1 MIEEGRM
8 PLFIMLQEI
17 GQLLL
22 VTLQVAVLGFF
33 PYNISW
39 T

>member
-1 MIEEGRM
+1 MIEEGHR

-17 GQLLL
+17 RQLLL